1 MATSQRSGDTAPGL
15 EPASPADA
23 KTVSRGRAGVTGAL
37 AAAAALG
44 VGELAAGLIRGAT
57 SLVIEI
63 GDQVIDLAPGG
74 VERTA
79 IEVVGS
85 LDKPLLL
92 TGIVGISLLLGS
104 VFGQLAARRFLLGAA
119 GFVAFAVVGAVA
131 AFQDPRA
138 SRLGSVLVALIA
150 AAVGVGVLRLLLRAG
165 SPLSPQRRAQS
176 SSRRIGPDGVDR
188 RGFLRVAMGTAVAAS
203 VSAVGGKLL
212 AGRDRVSAIRASTKI
227 PRPLRR
233 AAPPP
238 PAGAELAIAGLSP
251 LFVPNA
257 SFYRIDTALAVPQVD
272 TTNWSLEV
280 KGKVARPLKL
290 SYQDLLDM
298 PHIEADVTLSCV
310 SNEVGGDLV
319 GNARWQGVA
328 LRELLDRAGVQP
340 GGTQI
345 VGRSV
350 DDFTAGFPT
359 AIGMDTPNAMVAVAM
374 NGEPLPA
381 RHGFPARLV
390 IPGLY
395 GYVSATKWL
404 ASIEL
409 VDFDEF
415 NGYWI
420 PRGWSKL
427 GPVKTQSRIDTPR
440 RTAKAGRTPIAG
452 VAWAPTRGISK
463 VEVNIDGGPWQLA
476 RLAEEL
482 HADTWR
488 QWVYDWDATPGPHS
502 ISVRATDGKGV
513 TQTEQ
518 KTEVAPDGAS
528 GHHTVGIE
536 VSA

>member
-1 MATSQRSGDTAPGL
+1 MATSERSGDTAAGVVP
-15 EPASPADA
+15 
-23 KTVSRGRAGVTGAL
+23 RGDGTARAVPVPRAGVAGAL

-44 VGELAAGLIRGAT
+44 VGELAAGLISGAT

-79 IEVVGS
+79 IEAVGS

-92 TGIVGISLLLGS
+92 TGIVVIALLLGA
-104 VFGQLAARRFLLGAA
+104 VFGQLAARRFALGAA
-119 GFVAFAVVGAVA
+119 GFVAFALVGAVA

-138 SRLGSVLVALIA
+138 SKPSSALLAMIA

-176 SSRRIGPDGVDR
+176 SSRRIGADGVDR
-188 RGFLRVAMGTAVAAS
+188 RGFMRVAMGTAVVAS
-203 VSAVGGKLL
+203 MSAVGGKLL
-212 AGRDRVSAIRASTKI
+212 AGRDRVSAIRASVKI
-227 PRPLRR
+227 PMPLRR
-233 AAPPP
+233 AAPPV
-238 PAGAELAIAGLSP
+238 PAGAELALAGLSP

-257 SFYRIDTALAVPQVD
+257 KFYRIDTALVIPQVD
-272 TTNWSLEV
+272 TGNWVLEV

-290 SYQDLLDM
+290 SYQDLLEM

-310 SNEVGGDLV
+310 SNEVGGGLV

-350 DDFTAGFPT
+350 EDFTAGFPT
-359 AIGMDTPNAMVAVAM
+359 AIGMNTPNAMVAVAM

-409 VDFDEF
+409 VDFDAF
-415 NGYWI
+415 DGYWI

-427 GPVKTQSRIDTPR
+427 GPVKTQSRIDTPGGSAR
-440 RTAKAGRTPIAG
+440 AGRVPIAG

-463 VEVNIDGGPWQLA
+463 VEINIDGMGWQEA
-476 RLAEEL
+476 RLADEL
-482 HADTWR
+482 HPDTWR
-488 QWVYDWDATPGPHS
+488 QWVYDWDAKPGPHTV
-502 ISVRATDGKGV
+502 SVRATDGKGD
-513 TQTEQ
+513 TQTDRQ
-518 KTEVAPDGAS
+518 TEVAPDGAS
-528 GHHTVGIE
+528 GHHTITVE
-536 VSA
+536 VNG